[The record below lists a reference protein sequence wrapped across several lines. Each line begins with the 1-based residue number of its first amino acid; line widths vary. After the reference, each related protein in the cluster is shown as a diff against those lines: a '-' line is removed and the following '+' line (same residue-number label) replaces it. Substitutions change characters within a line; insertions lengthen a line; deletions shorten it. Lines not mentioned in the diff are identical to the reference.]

1 MMDKLS
7 KALTPGV
14 LKALDKQPESV
25 RARLRDALNEI
36 VEKLDGNI

>member
-1 MMDKLS
+1 MMDKLN
-7 KALTPGV
+7 KALTPKL

-25 RARLRDALNEI
+25 REKMRDALNEI

>member
-1 MMDKLS
+1 MMEKLS
-7 KALTPGV
+7 KALTPRV

-25 RARLRDALNEI
+25 RVRLRDALHEV